1 VSDRAT
7 VSSRPV
13 ETGYRIVLG
22 CLISGG
28 GRTVLNLQQEIEAG
42 RLDARIGVVV
52 VTKPGIAGIERCR
65 AAGLP
70 VVVCDRSRDES
81 VDDQVDAALQAAG
94 VELVCLC
101 GYLRKFR
108 VGPWA
113 GRALNIHPALLPRH
127 GGHGMYGHHV
137 HEAVLAAGDAES
149 GCTVHL
155 VDDEYDHGRT
165 IVQRRCAVLPDDTP
179 DALAARVFEQE
190 CLAYPEAIRAMG
202 VSVRVA

>member
-1 VSDRAT
+1 MSL
-7 VSSRPV
+7 P
-13 ETGYRIVLG
+13 VLG

-28 GRTVLNLQQEIEAG
+28 GRTVLNLQQAIERGAL
-42 RLDARIGVVV
+42 RARIGEVV
-52 VTKPGIAGIERCR
+52 VTKPGIAGIDRCR

-70 VVVCDRSRDES
+70 VVVCDRSRVES
-81 VDDQVDAALQAAG
+81 LDDQVDAALVAAG
-94 VELVCLC
+94 VDLVCLC

-108 VGPWA
+108 VGRWA

-127 GGHGMYGHHV
+127 GGQGMYGHHV

-165 IVQRRCAVLPDDTP
+165 IVQRRCPVLPGDTP
-179 DALAARVFEQE
+179 DTLAARVFEQE
-190 CLAYPEAIRAMG
+190 CIAYPEAIGLMG
-202 VSVRVA
+202 AGGTRRSESRG

>member
-1 VSDRAT
+1 MTRRQV
-7 VSSRPV
+7 
-13 ETGYRIVLG
+13 VLG

-28 GRTVLNLQQEIEAG
+28 GRTVLNLQQEIDAG

-52 VTKPGIAGIERCR
+52 VTKQGIAGIERCR
-65 AAGLP
+65 AAGLN
-70 VVVCDRSRDES
+70 VVVCDRSRPES
-81 VDDQVDAALQAAG
+81 LDDQVDAALQAAR
-94 VELVCLC
+94 VDLVCLC

-137 HEAVLAAGDAES
+137 HTAVLAAGDAES

-165 IVQRRCAVLPDDTP
+165 IVQRRCPVLPGDTP
-179 DALAARVFEQE
+179 EALAARVFEQE
-190 CLAYPEAIRAMG
+190 CLAYPEAIRIMAG
-202 VSVRVA
+202 SLPLTAPA

>member
-1 VSDRAT
+1 MS
-7 VSSRPV
+7 PP
-13 ETGYRIVLG
+13 VLG

-28 GRTVLNLQQEIEAG
+28 GRTVLNLQQAIERG
-42 RLDARIGVVV
+42 TLHARIGVVV
-52 VTKPGIAGIERCR
+52 VTKPGIAGIDRCR
-65 AAGLP
+65 AAGVP
-70 VVVCDRSRDES
+70 VVVCDRSRAES
-81 VDDQVDAALQAAG
+81 LDDQVDAALVAAG
-94 VELVCLC
+94 VDLVCLC

-113 GRALNIHPALLPRH
+113 GRAMNIHPALLPRH

-165 IVQRRCAVLPDDTP
+165 IVQRRCPVLPGDTP
-179 DALAARVFEQE
+179 DTLAARVFDQE
-190 CLAYPEAIRAMG
+190 CIAYPEAIGIVAAMRA
-202 VSVRVA
+202 VSCSRPRTETG

>member
-1 VSDRAT
+1 VSL
-7 VSSRPV
+7 P
-13 ETGYRIVLG
+13 VLG

-28 GRTVLNLQQEIEAG
+28 GRTVLNLQQAIERG
-42 RLDARIGVVV
+42 TLSARIGVVV
-52 VTKPGIAGIERCR
+52 VTKPGIAGIDRCR
-65 AAGLP
+65 AAGLS
-70 VVVCDRSRDES
+70 VVVCDRTRAES
-81 VDDQVDAALQAAG
+81 LDDQVDAALVAAG
-94 VELVCLC
+94 VDLVCLC

-113 GRALNIHPALLPRH
+113 GRAMNIHPALLPRH

-165 IVQRRCAVLPDDTP
+165 IVQRRCPVLPGDTP
-179 DALAARVFEQE
+179 DTLAARVFDQE
-190 CLAYPEAIRAMG
+190 CIAYPEAIGVMG
-202 VSVRVA
+202 ALGARGSETCG

>member
-1 VSDRAT
+1 MS
-7 VSSRPV
+7 PP
-13 ETGYRIVLG
+13 VLG

-28 GRTVLNLQQEIEAG
+28 GRTVLNLQQAIERG
-42 RLDARIGVVV
+42 TLHARIGVVV
-52 VTKPGIAGIERCR
+52 VTKPGIAGIDRCR

-70 VVVCDRSRDES
+70 VVVCDRSRVES
-81 VDDQVDAALQAAG
+81 LDDQVDAALVAAG
-94 VELVCLC
+94 VHLVCLC

-113 GRALNIHPALLPRH
+113 GRALNIHPALLPSH

-165 IVQRRCAVLPDDTP
+165 IVQRRCPVLPGDTP
-179 DALAARVFEQE
+179 DTLAARVFEQE
-190 CLAYPEAIRAMG
+190 CIAYPEAIG
-202 VSVRVA
+202 IVAAGSAGG